1 MIFPTWSRF
10 FDLASKVRLTTSP
23 YEGNIKVYDGSI
35 WRNVG
40 ENNWDKNRQKMFCE
54 YLGFSDRDASIRG
67 TVLNERNNTATG
79 DFICYK
85 TQSEKVSC
93 CVHLKPPKEDRIWI
107 PYARCKNTYLR
118 DSQI

>member
-1 MIFPTWSRF
+1 MIFPTLSRF

-23 YEGNIKVYDGSI
+23 YEGYIGVDDGSI

-54 YLGFSDRDASIRG
+54 YLGFSDTDALIRG
-67 TVLNERNNTATG
+67 TILNRRNDTGTG

-85 TQSEKVSC
+85 TQSEEVSC
-93 CVHLKPPKEDRIWI
+93 CVHLKPSNQERTWI
-107 PYARCKNTYLR
+107 PYARCKNTYVR
-118 DSQI
+118 DSQM